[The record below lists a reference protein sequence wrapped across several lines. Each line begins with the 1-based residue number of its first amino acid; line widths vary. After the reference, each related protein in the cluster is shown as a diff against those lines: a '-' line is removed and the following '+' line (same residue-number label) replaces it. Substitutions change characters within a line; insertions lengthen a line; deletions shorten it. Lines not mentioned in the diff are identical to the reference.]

1 MSASQGPQGPLHITS
16 STRESW
22 VPARTRVT
30 QLGMEPSS
38 RPQAAYLDVAPLSR
52 GSPSQFPPHP
62 RTFHALPPPTSEL
75 QLL

>member
-1 MSASQGPQGPLHITS
+1 MSASQGRPAPHHIIHK
-16 STRESW
+16 ESW
-22 VPARTRVT
+22 VPTRTRVT